1 MEKQSFDKRFKSR
14 NLITMSLG
22 GVIGTGIF
30 MSTGYS
36 IQYAGPIGT
45 ILAYIIGSIL
55 VCMVMS
61 CLGELS
67 VHDPNTGAFHTYANK
82 YISPGVGFVVA
93 WMYWLTWTIALGS
106 EFIALSTIGHQY
118 LPHIPIWIF
127 SLIFTV
133 VILLINIIDLNIFSV
148 SEFWM
153 SLIKVVVLALFLIV
167 GILIVFKIIPIYHTN
182 FHPYFTQLTTYGLF
196 PHGWKPIISIILS
209 ANFAFSGTEMIA
221 VGAGES
227 KNPQKSIP
235 QSIKQTLI
243 ILVILFIGTIVVLG
257 AILPMNDSSLA
268 QSPFTTILQSIHI
281 PYAADFMNLILF
293 ITIFSGANSGVY
305 AASRM
310 IWSLADKKTLP
321 HRLAKLSK
329 HGIPIY
335 GLILTIAGGLL
346 SLLSSIYAPNTVY
359 LALTAISAF
368 AVVFVWLVIG
378 WAQLN
383 FRHQFI
389 KQGNNVKDLKYR
401 TPFYP
406 VLPILVIIICLLS
419 LLGIGFDP
427 NQRIAIII
435 GIPFAI
441 ACYIWHQIAY
451 RKRKEI
457 TSHE

>member
-1 MEKQSFDKRFKSR
+1 MSKHHFSKNLKTS

-36 IQYAGPIGT
+36 IQTAGPIGT
-45 ILAYIIGSIL
+45 VLAYVIGSIL
-55 VCMVMS
+55 VCMVMA

-67 VHDPNTGAFHTYANK
+67 VHDPNTGAFHTYASK
-82 YISPGVGFVVA
+82 YINSGIGFVTA

-106 EFIALSTIGHQY
+106 EFIALATIGQQY
-118 LPHIPIWIF
+118 FPSIPVWGF
-127 SLIFTV
+127 SLIFTI
-133 VILLINIIDLNIFSV
+133 VILLLNIINMQLFSS

-153 SLIKVVVLALFLIV
+153 SLIKVLALAVFLVI
-167 GILIVFKIIPIYHTN
+167 GIFIIFKIIPIHHTH
-182 FHPYFTQLTTYGLF
+182 FTPYFGQLTKNGIFPNGLL
-196 PHGWKPIISIILS
+196 PVISIVLS

-227 KNPQKSIP
+227 QNPEKTVP
-235 QSIKQTLI
+235 QSIKHTLI
-243 ILVILFIGTIVVLG
+243 ILVILFIGTIIALG
-257 AILPMNDSSLA
+257 SILPQSDSSLA
-268 QSPFTTILQSIHI
+268 QSPFVTILQNINV
-281 PYAADFMNLILF
+281 PYAADIMNLILF

-310 IWSLADKKTLP
+310 LWSLADKKTLP
-321 HRLAKLSK
+321 EGLAKLSK
-329 HGIPIY
+329 NGIPVY

-346 SLLSSIYAPNTVY
+346 SLFSSIYAPNTVY

-383 FRHQFI
+383 FRRQYLRTGHQLS
-389 KQGNNVKDLKYR
+389 DLKYKA
-401 TPFYP
+401 PLYP
-406 VLPILVIIICLLS
+406 LLPILVIIICILS
-419 LLGIGFDP
+419 LLGIAFDP

-441 ACYIWHQIAY
+441 ICYIWHELIY
-451 RKRKEI
+451 RKKD
-457 TSHE
+457 

>member
-1 MEKQSFDKRFKSR
+1 MSSHQFSKNLKAR

-36 IQYAGPIGT
+36 IQTAGPIGT
-45 ILAYIIGSIL
+45 ILAYVIGSIL
-55 VCMVMS
+55 VCMVMA

-67 VHDPNTGAFHTYANK
+67 VHDPNTGAFHTYASK
-82 YISPGVGFVVA
+82 YINPGVGFITA

-106 EFIALSTIGHQY
+106 EFIALSTIGQQY
-118 LPHIPIWIF
+118 FPSIPVWGF

-133 VILLINIIDLNIFSV
+133 IILLLNIINMNLFSS

-153 SLIKVVVLALFLIV
+153 SLIKVLALAVFLGL
-167 GILIVFKIIPIYHTN
+167 GISIIFKIIPIHHTH
-182 FHPYFTQLTTYGLF
+182 FKPFFGQLTANGIFPNGLI
-196 PHGWKPIISIILS
+196 PVISIVLS
-209 ANFAFSGTEMIA
+209 ANFAFSGAEMIA

-227 KNPQKSIP
+227 ENPEKTVP
-235 QSIKQTLI
+235 QSIKHTLI
-243 ILVILFIGTIVVLG
+243 ILVILFIGTIVALG
-257 AILPMNDSSLA
+257 SILPQSDSSLA
-268 QSPFTTILQSIHI
+268 QSPFVTILSNINI
-281 PYAADFMNLILF
+281 PYASDIMNLILF

-310 IWSLADKKTLP
+310 LWSLVDKNTLP
-321 HRLAKLSK
+321 KRLAKLSK
-329 HGIPIY
+329 NGIPVY

-346 SLLSSIYAPNTVY
+346 ALFSSIYAPNTVY

-378 WAQLN
+378 WAHFN
-383 FRHQFI
+383 FRRQF
-389 KQGNNVKDLKYR
+389 VKAGHSTSELKYKA
-401 TPFYP
+401 PLFP
-406 VLPILVIIICLLS
+406 LLPILVIVICLLS
-419 LLGIGFDP
+419 LVGIAFDP

-441 ACYIWHQIAY
+441 ICYGWHALVY
-451 RKRKEI
+451 RKKDH
-457 TSHE
+457 HE

>member
-196 PHGWKPIISIILS
+196 PHGWQPIISIILS

-268 QSPFTTILQSIHI
+268 QSPFTTILQNIHI

-329 HGIPIY
+329 HGN
-335 GLILTIAGGLL
+335 LD
-346 SLLSSIYAPNTVY
+346 
-359 LALTAISAF
+359 
-368 AVVFVWLVIG
+368 LVE
-378 WAQLN
+378 L
-383 FRHQFI
+383 
-389 KQGNNVKDLKYR
+389 
-401 TPFYP
+401 
-406 VLPILVIIICLLS
+406 
-419 LLGIGFDP
+419 
-427 NQRIAIII
+427 
-435 GIPFAI
+435 
-441 ACYIWHQIAY
+441 
-451 RKRKEI
+451 
-457 TSHE
+457 